1 MPGGAV
7 RFNCS
12 NLLSCLLF
20 NTEILGLIYAD
31 SDRFSEQFLCVDQGC
46 LSPMAEADERTLLLL
61 ISSRTLGANG
71 GYLFGY
77 FAFNTH
83 DALSG

>member
-1 MPGGAV
+1 M
-7 RFNCS
+7 
-12 NLLSCLLF
+12 
-20 NTEILGLIYAD
+20 IYAD
-31 SDRFSEQFLCVDQGC
+31 SNRYSEQFLCVDQGC
-46 LSPMAEADERTLLLL
+46 LSPMAEERELLLL
-61 ISSRTLGANG
+61 IPSRTLGANG